1 MQRQQQG
8 ESPEEWEQRQRG
20 RRVTA
25 NDRASLLRL
34 MTDSLHQQAK
44 LGAAFSLAA
53 QRRSQAFW
61 RAAARYLALPLAA
74 AMLEGLR
81 LRPGGG
87 RERGCSDGG

>member
-8 ESPEEWEQRQRG
+8 GSPGGWEQREPG
-20 RRVTA
+20 RRVAA

-34 MTDSLHQQAK
+34 MTDSWHQQAK

-53 QRRSQAFW
+53 QRCSQAFW

-74 AMLEGLR
+74 VMLEGLH

-87 RERGCSDGG
+87 RERGRSDGG